1 MVDITALLNGK
12 IFLSKDDVAKL
23 LQTTPGALDAFEKS
37 YRPSLKNVS
46 DNFFE
51 INAKQASAMG
61 KKEEC
66 NDPELI
72 RLKENIINEL
82 LDQTIGFC
90 YDGKKGC
97 WFKINPY
104 EAFSEKIQTLPIT
117 LDDIKQFPEELQP
130 QVTGNLAKKDF
141 DMDSYPAAL
150 FLYDMF
156 LKNKGTE
163 QGRIGYQMFRQG
175 LDILDLDP
183 VLYEIIGMNKNS
195 MGNWLPEV
203 VAAIQKQDF
212 FKIPK
217 TKLIKVPLPLL
228 QLTRTEYG
236 TLTQT
241 TKDILNG
248 YCMSAFGVNVD
259 EQYFIKTGTY
269 SSKYDFRNAV
279 VKGAEEVRELGE
291 YLLYIHFQ
299 ALQMASP
306 LCQPVI
312 YGVSTT
318 NEWVVREYIP
328 DVENN
333 PSIYKGMTLH
343 TEYRIFV
350 DFDDNR
356 ILGIAPYWEPKTM
369 KDRFLNRSDSNETH
383 QIHDYIIFQMHENRL
398 MKRFDKNKNMVA
410 SQLEKILPDIRLHG
424 QYSVDIMQNGKD
436 FYLIDMAL
444 AQNSALNEYIPI
456 KLRRPMEENWLP
468 EIN

>member
-1 MVDITALLNGK
+1 
-12 IFLSKDDVAKL
+12 
-23 LQTTPGALDAFEKS
+23 
-37 YRPSLKNVS
+37 
-46 DNFFE
+46 
-51 INAKQASAMG
+51 
-61 KKEEC
+61 
-66 NDPELI
+66 
-72 RLKENIINEL
+72 
-82 LDQTIGFC
+82 
-90 YDGKKGC
+90 
-97 WFKINPY
+97 
-104 EAFSEKIQTLPIT
+104 
-117 LDDIKQFPEELQP
+117 
-130 QVTGNLAKKDF
+130 
-141 DMDSYPAAL
+141 
-150 FLYDMF
+150 
-156 LKNKGTE
+156 
-163 QGRIGYQMFRQG
+163 MFRQG

-183 VLYEIIGMNKNS
+183 VLYEIIGMNQNS

-203 VAAIQKQDF
+203 IAAIQKQDF
-212 FKIPK
+212 FKVPK

-228 QLTRTEYG
+228 QLIRTEYG
-236 TLTQT
+236 TLNQT
-241 TKDILNG
+241 TKDILNR
-248 YCMSAFGVNVD
+248 YCMSAFGLNVD

-279 VKGAEEVRELGE
+279 VKGAQEVRELGG

-333 PSIYKGMTLH
+333 PSIYKGMPLH

-369 KDRFLNRSDSNETH
+369 KNRFLNRPDSDEAH
-383 QIHDYIIFQMHENRL
+383 QIHDYIIFRMHENKL
-398 MKRFDKNKNMVA
+398 MKRFDQNKDMVA
-410 SQLEKILPDIRLHG
+410 SQLEKMLPDIRLHG

-456 KLRRPMEENWLP
+456 ELRRPMEENWLP

>member
-1 MVDITALLNGK
+1 MVDVTALLNGK
-12 IFLSKDDVAKL
+12 ISLSKDDVAKL
-23 LQTTPGALDAFEKS
+23 LQTTPGALDVFEKS
-37 YRPSLKNVS
+37 YRPSLQNVS

-66 NDPELI
+66 NNPELI

-104 EAFSEKIQTLPIT
+104 EAFSEKIQTPPIT

-141 DMDSYPAAL
+141 DMDSYPAVL
-150 FLYDMF
+150 FLYDKF

-163 QGRIGYQMFRQG
+163 QGKIGYQMFRQG

-183 VLYEIIGMNKNS
+183 VLYEIIGMNQNS

-203 VAAIQKQDF
+203 IAAIQKQDF
-212 FKIPK
+212 YKVPK

-236 TLTQT
+236 TLNQT

-248 YCMSAFGVNVD
+248 YCMSAFGLNVD

-269 SSKYDFRNAV
+269 SS
-279 VKGAEEVRELGE
+279 
-291 YLLYIHFQ
+291 
-299 ALQMASP
+299 
-306 LCQPVI
+306 
-312 YGVSTT
+312 
-318 NEWVVREYIP
+318 
-328 DVENN
+328 
-333 PSIYKGMTLH
+333 
-343 TEYRIFV
+343 
-350 DFDDNR
+350 
-356 ILGIAPYWEPKTM
+356 
-369 KDRFLNRSDSNETH
+369 
-383 QIHDYIIFQMHENRL
+383 
-398 MKRFDKNKNMVA
+398 
-410 SQLEKILPDIRLHG
+410 
-424 QYSVDIMQNGKD
+424 
-436 FYLIDMAL
+436 
-444 AQNSALNEYIPI
+444 
-456 KLRRPMEENWLP
+456 
-468 EIN
+468 